1 LNHIYK
7 QITPLLT
14 KKTLIVMCGFAVYTG
29 SDKMDKLKF
38 AHEFK
43 KIQYR
48 GPDNSITRDFDDNGW
63 MGFHRLSIMDVS
75 ANGNQPLVYKHI
87 NLVCNGEVYNYNA
100 LRSNYEQSFE
110 FKSSSDCEV
119 IIPLF
124 LEKGIEETAKAL
136 DAEFVFVIYDSVAK
150 KYFAARDP
158 IGIRPLFYGYSKSGD
173 ILFASEMKSLIEICD
188 DVKPFPPGH
197 YYDGES
203 IKQYRDISKV
213 KQLVDHEQHEIF
225 MNINHYLTKG
235 IEKRLHADV
244 PVGFLLSGGLDSSLV
259 CAVGARMLDKPIR
272 TFAVGIEDDPIDT
285 KYARVVADYLGAD
298 HTEVLFKKQDIFD
311 SLSHLIYCIE
321 TYDITTIRAS
331 MGMYMVCKYVSENT
345 DIKVLMTGEISDE
358 IFGYKYTDFAP
369 TPDAFQKEAEKRLKE
384 IYMYDVL
391 RADRSISCNGLEA
404 RVPFGDLDFVEYV
417 MSIQP
422 EKKMN
427 FTGIGKYLLR
437 KAFEGDYLPKDI
449 LYREKAA
456 FSDAV
461 GHSVVDY
468 LKAYAEEMYSDE
480 AFETIKAKY
489 AHATPISK
497 ESLMY
502 RELFEEHFPGKSQ
515 NVKDFWMP
523 NKEWENCDVNDPSA
537 RVLPNYGKSGE

>member
-1 LNHIYK
+1 
-7 QITPLLT
+7 
-14 KKTLIVMCGFAVYTG
+14 MCGFAVYTG

-38 AHEFK
+38 AREFK

-100 LRSNYEQSFE
+100 LRTEYESSFE

-158 IGIRPLFYGYSKSGD
+158 IGIRPLFYGHDKQGK
-173 ILFASEMKSLIEICD
+173 IMFASEMKSLHEMCD

-213 KQLVDHEQHEIF
+213 DKYVDHEQDEIF

-298 HTEVLFKKQDIFD
+298 HTEVLFKRQDIFD

-321 TYDITTIRAS
+321 SYDITTIRAS
-331 MGMYMVCKYVSENT
+331 MGMYMVCKYVTENT

-369 TPDAFQKEAEKRLKE
+369 SPEAFQQEAEKRLNE
-384 IYMYDVL
+384 IFMYDVL

-422 EKKMN
+422 ERKMN

-480 AFETIKAKY
+480 VFEAKKAKY
-489 AHATPISK
+489 THATPISK

-502 RELFEEHFPGKSQ
+502 REIFEEHFPGRSQ
-515 NVKDFWMP
+515 SVKDFWMP
-523 NKEWENCDVNDPSA
+523 NKEWENCNVNDPSA

>member
-1 LNHIYK
+1 
-7 QITPLLT
+7 
-14 KKTLIVMCGFAVYTG
+14 MCGFAVYTG

-48 GPDNSITRDFDDNGW
+48 GPDNSITRDFEDNGW

-213 KQLVDHEQHEIF
+213 KQFVDHEQHEIF

-461 GHSVVDY
+461 GHSVVDH

-480 AFETIKAKY
+480 AFETKKAKY
-489 AHATPISK
+489 THATPISK

-502 RELFEEHFPGKSQ
+502 RELFEEHFQGKSQ

>member
-1 LNHIYK
+1 
-7 QITPLLT
+7 
-14 KKTLIVMCGFAVYTG
+14 MCGFAVYTG

-38 AHEFK
+38 AREFK

-48 GPDNSITRDFDDNGW
+48 GPDNSITRDFDDEGW

-100 LRSNYEQSFE
+100 LKTNYEQSFE

-158 IGIRPLFYGYSKSGD
+158 IGIRPLFYGYSKQGD
-173 ILFASEMKSLIEICD
+173 ILFASEMKTLHELCD

-213 KQLVDHEQHEIF
+213 EKFVDHEQDEIF

-259 CAVGARMLDKPIR
+259 CAVGARMLNKPIR

-285 KYARVVADYLGAD
+285 KYARIVADYLGAD

-311 SLSHLIYCIE
+311 SLSHLIYSIE

-331 MGMYMVCKYVSENT
+331 MGMYMVCKYVAENT

-369 TPDAFQKEAEKRLKE
+369 SPAAFQKEAEKRLKE

-417 MSIQP
+417 MSIRP

-480 AFETIKAKY
+480 EFKARSAKY
-489 AHATPISK
+489 THATPISK

-502 RELFEEHFPGKSQ
+502 RELFEEHFPGRSQ
-515 NVKDFWMP
+515 TVKDFWMP
-523 NKEWENCDVNDPSA
+523 NKEWENCDVSDPSA